1 MSNFEQQNITR
12 YTKRLGEKKKKKTK
26 HKQNNSQSKET
37 KKVSEVQSDMAYM

>member
-1 MSNFEQQNITR
+1 MSNFEQQNITK
-12 YTKRLGEKKKKKTK
+12 YTKRLGGKKKK

>member
-12 YTKRLGEKKKKKTK
+12 YTKRLGEKKKK

>member
-12 YTKRLGEKKKKKTK
+12 YTKRLGEKKKKKK

>member
-12 YTKRLGEKKKKKTK
+12 YTKRLGEKKKKKT
-26 HKQNNSQSKET
+26 HKQNNAQSKET